1 MNRRSM
7 LRRTLPG
14 LLILL
19 SMIIAGESL
28 HAQTWPINF
37 TFSYSAFAGED
48 SSTAVQF
55 DIQFSDRGLTYVKGK
70 DGAEVGKLYTH
81 LAFRDIRGGDPY
93 TVEWVTAVPKLTDAE
108 AHAMVGTRM
117 IALPP
122 GNYRATIYIADI
134 GDKAHRDSI
143 QFDLKVPSFAA
154 NKLQVSDIQIATD
167 LVEGEQGSIFHKNGY
182 MVMPNVSGEISA
194 PFLVLNTYMEI
205 YNIDRVPTSEFHILY
220 GLAME
225 KNGMRKIFY
234 SQEVTRRRGDTKSVV
249 EVNSIPL
256 DSLPSGNYVVVVR
269 AYNGLMRSA
278 TDSTTIWRAFKINNP
293 EMDSVYWAQHATDRT
308 TIQASINEIDPMF
321 AGKKESELDEDY
333 AKVKY
338 IAVDA
343 EKATWDDLS
352 GAEAKARFLSRF
364 WNVRDETPGTPDNEG
379 RDAYY
384 KRVEEA
390 RSLYSAPMSPKGWDS
405 DRGRI
410 LLQYGKPDG
419 VDRHVH
425 DFNRKP
431 YEIWSYSQ
439 MGYEFV
445 FVDRTQTGFYRLV
458 HSSAPGEIR
467 FENWEQEFTQLNK
480 NWKDRNE

>member
-1 MNRRSM
+1 M
-7 LRRTLPG
+7 LDRTALG

-19 SMIIAGESL
+19 TILFAGESL
-28 HAQTWPINF
+28 HAQSWPINF

-48 SSTAVQF
+48 SSAAVQF
-55 DIQFSDRGLTYVKGK
+55 DIQFSDRGLTYIKGK

-93 TVEWVTAVPKLTDAE
+93 SVEWVTAVPKPTEAE
-108 AHAMVGTRM
+108 PHAMVGTRT

-122 GNYRATIYIADI
+122 GNYKATIYIADI
-134 GDKAHRDSI
+134 GNKEHRDSI
-143 QFDLKVPSFAA
+143 QFDLKVPSFAG

-167 LVEGEQGSIFHKNGY
+167 LVEGEEGSIFYKNGY
-182 MVMPNVSGEISA
+182 LVMPNVSGEITA

-225 KNGMRKIFY
+225 KNGTRKIFY
-234 SQEVTRRRGDTKSVV
+234 SKEVTRPRGDAKSVV

-278 TDSTTIWRAFKINNP
+278 TDSTTIWRAFKIVNP
-293 EMDSVYWAQHATDRT
+293 EMDSIYWGQQMAADRATIKRSD
-308 TIQASINEIDPMF
+308 EIDPMF
-321 AGKKESELDEDY
+321 AGKKEAELDEDF
-333 AKVKY
+333 AKAQY

-343 EKATWDDLS
+343 EKVTWRDLT

-364 WNVRDETPGTPDNEG
+364 WNVRDETPGTPENEG
-379 RDAYY
+379 REAYY

-390 RSLYSAPMSPKGWDS
+390 RNLYRAPMSPKGWDS

-419 VDRHVH
+419 IERHVQ

-431 YEIWSYSQ
+431 YEIWVYSQ
-439 MGYEFV
+439 LGYEFV
-445 FVDRTQTGFYRLV
+445 FVDRTQTGLYRLV
-458 HSSAPGEIR
+458 HSTAPGEIR
-467 FENWEQEFTQLNK
+467 FENWEQEYTPLSK